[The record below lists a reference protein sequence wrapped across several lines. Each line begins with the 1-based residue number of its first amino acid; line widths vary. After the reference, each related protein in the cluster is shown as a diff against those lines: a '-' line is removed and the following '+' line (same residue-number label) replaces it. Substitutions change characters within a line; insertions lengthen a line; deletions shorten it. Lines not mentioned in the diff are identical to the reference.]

1 MPCQIPLGPENCSL
15 CKRRGTLVIVA
26 ATYFLNQ
33 YYLSSRRIYQLILGR
48 WVHPFQFGLIL
59 HLRTNTFKKE
69 SGPKEIRLPPK
80 KFTYLLEKIFL
91 SPTAYTIL
99 FYQEKSDIC
108 VKKDFSFFCIWNNLS
123 NLFWTRLYL
132 THNQVKNNNGGYSII
147 LDWILLLLHISR

>member
-80 KFTYLLEKIFL
+80 IFTYLLEKTFL
-91 SPTAYTIL
+91 KPYAIL

-108 VKKDFSFFCIWNNLS
+108 VKKDFSFF
-123 NLFWTRLYL
+123 LYL
-132 THNQVKNNNGGYSII
+132 KQFAQSF
-147 LDWILLLLHISR
+147 LDQTLSYP